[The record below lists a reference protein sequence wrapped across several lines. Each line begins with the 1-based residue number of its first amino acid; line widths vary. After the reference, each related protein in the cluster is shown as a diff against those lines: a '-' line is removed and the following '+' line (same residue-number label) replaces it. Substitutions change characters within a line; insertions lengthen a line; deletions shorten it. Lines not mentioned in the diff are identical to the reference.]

1 MYLGNKLINCI
12 FWKHVA
18 VSVLFAY
25 KWRLFNNF
33 IFYDFKTFKFFKKAC
48 TKI

>member
-12 FWKHVA
+12 FKTHCA

-33 IFYDFKTFKFFKKAC
+33 IFYGFKNIQVF
-48 TKI
+48 